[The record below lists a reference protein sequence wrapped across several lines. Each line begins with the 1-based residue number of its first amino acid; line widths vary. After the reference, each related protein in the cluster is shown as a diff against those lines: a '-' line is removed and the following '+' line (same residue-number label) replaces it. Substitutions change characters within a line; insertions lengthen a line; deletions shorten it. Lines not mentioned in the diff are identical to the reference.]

1 MPKKKS
7 NLNKIFPKET
17 AKILKK
23 VVKKPKKPIKKVVK
37 KTKKPVKKV
46 VKKRKD
52 ILNVSAGPKYSYIQ
66 KINRDIIGQDLYKR
80 SGADTI
86 ELKKAGININVLKYD
101 DNENYRENSI
111 LNFANKK
118 SFNMLRSGK
127 YNDYKLS
134 VVIEYEDGTYSASRF
149 MNVGQDLEIWR
160 DYSYNPMQAS
170 KIKSF
175 SIKIKNN

>member
-7 NLNKIFPKET
+7 NLNKIFPKKT

-23 VVKKPKKPIKKVVK
+23 VVKKTKKKVV
-37 KTKKPVKKV
+37 KKPVKKV

-52 ILNVSAGPKYSYIQ
+52 IMNISKGPTYSYIQ

-86 ELKKAGININVLKYD
+86 ELKKSGININVLKYD
-101 DNENYRENSI
+101 DNKNYRENSI

-118 SFNMLRSGK
+118 SFNMMRSGK

-134 VVIEYEDGTYSASRF
+134 VVIEYEDGSFSASRF
-149 MNVGQDLEIWR
+149 MNPGQDLEIWR

-170 KIKSF
+170 EIKSF